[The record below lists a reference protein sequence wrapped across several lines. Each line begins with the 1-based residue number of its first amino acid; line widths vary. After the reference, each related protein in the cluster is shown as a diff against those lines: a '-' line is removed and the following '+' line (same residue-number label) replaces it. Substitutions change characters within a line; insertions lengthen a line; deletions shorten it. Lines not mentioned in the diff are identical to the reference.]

1 MDEYLKLLL
10 EQIRCT
16 KARPYIKQEL
26 QDHMED
32 QIAENMKAGMDHE
45 QAEKEAVRDMG
56 DPVETGISLDS
67 IHRPQAAWKLL
78 GIIIFI
84 SIAGVLIHA
93 GISGKASENAA
104 AGSDRYVFHVMIGL
118 AVMMILYLLDY
129 TVLAK
134 FSKIIAAV
142 LLAVCLLVILEGGQ
156 VNGARIFI
164 SLPGGRRGMDV
175 QKLMLFYVPIYGA
188 ILYKYHGWGYKGL
201 IRAILWLIAPV
212 ILVYSLPAL
221 RTACV
226 MLVTMLTMLT
236 IAIKKDWFTVRK
248 KRTIC
253 GIWAVFLTAPIA
265 AFLGMYLRNR
275 LAEYQIARIQAMFSS
290 GSETDYLT
298 KMLHSLWRQNKLI
311 GKSKSDVTVFEA
323 HFCQDPAD
331 FFAGNDNIIR
341 PFDGNFDIQFLYCLR
356 HAQPHDKCQH
366 GGILWLKLRS
376 QKDRHHNR
384 TSFRGCPASSEAA
397 LAC

>member
-93 GISGKASENAA
+93 GISGKASENAV

-212 ILVYSLPAL
+212 ILVYSQKEKNYLWNMG
-221 RTACV
+221 CV
-226 MLVTMLTMLT
+226 FDRAHSSFSEYVPEKQ
-236 IAIKKDWFTVRK
+236 AG
-248 KRTIC
+248 
-253 GIWAVFLTAPIA
+253 GISNCAHTGDVFQRQ
-265 AFLGMYLRNR
+265 RNR
-275 LAEYQIARIQAMFSS
+275 LSHKNVAFTL
-290 GSETDYLT
+290 ET
-298 KMLHSLWRQNKLI
+298 K
-311 GKSKSDVTVFEA
+311 
-323 HFCQDPAD
+323 
-331 FFAGNDNIIR
+331 
-341 PFDGNFDIQFLYCLR
+341 
-356 HAQPHDKCQH
+356 
-366 GGILWLKLRS
+366 
-376 QKDRHHNR
+376 
-384 TSFRGCPASSEAA
+384 
-397 LAC
+397 

>member
-45 QAEKEAVRDMG
+45 QAEKEAES
-56 DPVETGISLDS
+56 ETWGIL
-67 IHRPQAAWKLL
+67 WKQESPLTVSTDLRLHGNFL
-78 GIIIFI
+78 GMIIFI

-142 LLAVCLLVILEGGQ
+142 LLSVCLLVILEGGQ

-175 QKLMLFYVPIYGA
+175 HF
-188 ILYKYHGWGYKGL
+188 
-201 IRAILWLIAPV
+201 PV
-212 ILVYSLPAL
+212 YLLKPTYTQL
-221 RTACV
+221 R
-226 MLVTMLTMLT
+226 
-236 IAIKKDWFTVRK
+236 
-248 KRTIC
+248 
-253 GIWAVFLTAPIA
+253 P
-265 AFLGMYLRNR
+265 
-275 LAEYQIARIQAMFSS
+275 
-290 GSETDYLT
+290 
-298 KMLHSLWRQNKLI
+298 
-311 GKSKSDVTVFEA
+311 
-323 HFCQDPAD
+323 
-331 FFAGNDNIIR
+331 
-341 PFDGNFDIQFLYCLR
+341 
-356 HAQPHDKCQH
+356 
-366 GGILWLKLRS
+366 
-376 QKDRHHNR
+376 
-384 TSFRGCPASSEAA
+384 
-397 LAC
+397 